1 MRVPLSRRFSGVEF
15 NSILTISEVIYP
27 DKCLDGTGFLKV
39 FFFRIGMD
47 HRYFGQFRRHNEAA
61 VSTVPTPR
69 RGALFV
75 ITTSTGYFHSI
86 NLAQPQYAHFLPRNL
101 PANGIITIVNNNSSC
116 CRLSLHSLSAS
127 ESSSLDRDK

>member
-27 DKCLDGTGFLKV
+27 DKFGWDWVPKGFL
-39 FFFRIGMD
+39 FRIGMD
-47 HRYFGQFRRHNEAA
+47 LYLMFFNSCTRVEKGLLAYHRYFGQFRRHNEAA

-75 ITTSTGYFHSI
+75 TTTSTGYFHSI
-86 NLAQPQYAHFLPRNL
+86 NLAQPVEMQ
-101 PANGIITIVNNNSSC
+101 
-116 CRLSLHSLSAS
+116 
-127 ESSSLDRDK
+127 